1 MYEKSGPDDR
11 LDFTDAS
18 YVDVMHTNAGQNG
31 LNKDIGHMDYYP
43 NGGSKQPGC
52 VERSDKRD

>member
-1 MYEKSGPDDR
+1 M
-11 LDFTDAS
+11 TDAN

-31 LNKDIGHMDYYP
+31 LNKSIGHMDYYP

-52 VERSDKRD
+52 NDRSEKRD